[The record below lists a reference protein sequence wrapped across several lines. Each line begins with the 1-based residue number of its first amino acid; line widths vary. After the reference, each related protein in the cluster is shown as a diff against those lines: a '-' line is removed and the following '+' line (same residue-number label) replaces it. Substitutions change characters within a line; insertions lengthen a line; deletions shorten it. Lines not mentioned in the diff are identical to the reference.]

1 MTEMSKRVYICYDVN
16 LMKRVE
22 AGRSPEAQ
30 DKITDFLIE
39 ATDLCETA
47 EELVEKIMES
57 RSCVIFPLVEDDNGL
72 NVYKGTL
79 TRLMQKIK
87 RIK

>member
-30 DKITDFLIE
+30 DKIADFLIDV
-39 ATDLCETA
+39 TDLCETA
-47 EELVEKIMES
+47 EELVEQIMKS
-57 RSCVIFPLVEDDNGL
+57 RSCVIFPLVDDESGL
-72 NVYKGTL
+72 SVYKGTL
-79 TRLMQKIK
+79 TRLMQKIR